1 MPREQYRTVVKR
13 ENPRRQRLLMFAGV
27 SVVIAMTGAA
37 YFWGEHRA
45 SQRPI
50 PWSGE
55 SDALREELALL
66 ATRAELD
73 TQAIADLTTSL
84 AEARGVIEERER
96 ELAFYQ
102 EVLAPEEI
110 TRRPRLRQPVFRATE
125 RPGVWRYQLVVQQG
139 GKTSSG
145 YRGDLKVNFT
155 GVMAGAI
162 TSLPLTEL
170 DLTSS
175 GSPLVLNF
183 RYFQRIEG
191 ELEFP
196 TGFTPNQVEV
206 VLELSKPTSED
217 IRTSYIWADLVVR

>member
-13 ENPRRQRLLMFAGV
+13 ENPRRQRLRVFAGV
-27 SVVIAMTGAA
+27 SIVIAVTGVA
-37 YFWGEHRA
+37 YFWGENRA

-50 PWSGE
+50 PWNGE
-55 SDALREELALL
+55 SEVLREELALL
-66 ATRAELD
+66 ATRAQLD
-73 TQAIADLTTSL
+73 SQAIADLTTSL

-110 TRRPRLRQPVFRATE
+110 TRGPRLRQPVFRATE
-125 RPGVWRYQLVVQQG
+125 RPGVWRYQLVVQR
-139 GKTSSG
+139 GKISSG

-155 GVMAGAI
+155 GVMAGAV
-162 TSLPLTEL
+162 TALPLTEL

-175 GSPLVLNF
+175 GSPPVLNF

-196 TGFTPNQVEV
+196 LGFTPNQVEV

-217 IRTSYIWADLVVR
+217 IRTSYIWAGLVVR

>member
-13 ENPRRQRLLMFAGV
+13 ENPRRQRLRVFAGL
-27 SVVIAMTGAA
+27 SIVIAVTGVA
-37 YFWGEHRA
+37 YFWGENRA

-50 PWSGE
+50 PWNGE
-55 SDALREELALL
+55 SEVLREELALL

-73 TQAIADLTTSL
+73 TQAIADLTISL

-110 TRRPRLRQPVFRATE
+110 TRGPRLRQPVFRATE
-125 RPGVWRYQLVVQQG
+125 RPGVWRYQLVVQHG

-145 YRGDLKVNFT
+145 YRGDLKVIFT
-155 GVMAGAI
+155 GVVAGAV
-162 TSLPLTEL
+162 SVLPLTEL
-170 DLTSS
+170 DLALS
-175 GSPLVLNF
+175 GSPLALNF
-183 RYFQRIEG
+183 RYFQRVEG

-196 TGFTPNQVEV
+196 PGFTPEQVEV

-217 IRTSYIWADLVVR
+217 IRTGYIWDELVVR